1 MRVLIIH
8 NYYQSSGGE
17 RVAVE
22 AQINLL
28 KRHGHQVV
36 LYARDNKEIQSYNLT
51 QKVAFVPNTI
61 FSRKTNIELTTLVQ
75 KTRPDIIH
83 VHNVFPLISPSVYSA
98 MRDVGIPIVQT
109 LHNFRFLCPNGLF
122 FINGRNCERCKYG
135 NTIHSIPRR
144 CYRESYV
151 LSALYAMSIGSHR
164 HFGTFKSIDRFI
176 ALTEFAAE
184 KIIESGIAPRAK
196 ISILGNFIQIPP
208 IRIVEKRKPYVVYL
222 GRLSSEKGID
232 VLIGAMDGLSDIELK
247 IAGNGPQLKS
257 LSELA
262 EKRKLGHVH
271 FIGYV
276 EGKKK
281 LKLLSEAQAIIVPS
295 VCYENFP
302 YTVLESMAIG
312 TPIIASNIGGLSTI
326 IEDHKSGLLFDVS
339 DSDALRKLISYLRDN
354 PSQIVE
360 MGHYARSVVETNY
373 TETPHYDRL
382 MQIYNELLP

>member
-1 MRVLIIH
+1 
-8 NYYQSSGGE
+8 
-17 RVAVE
+17 
-22 AQINLL
+22 
-28 KRHGHQVV
+28 
-36 LYARDNKEIQSYNLT
+36 
-51 QKVAFVPNTI
+51 
-61 FSRKTNIELTTLVQ
+61 
-75 KTRPDIIH
+75 
-83 VHNVFPLISPSVYSA
+83 
-98 MRDVGIPIVQT
+98 
-109 LHNFRFLCPNGLF
+109 
-122 FINGRNCERCKYG
+122 
-135 NTIHSIPRR
+135 
-144 CYRESYV
+144 
-151 LSALYAMSIGSHR
+151 
-164 HFGTFKSIDRFI
+164 FGTFKSIDRFI

-222 GRLSSEKGID
+222 GRWSSEKGID

-295 VCYENFP
+295 VCYEIP
-302 YTVLESMAIG
+302 LTVFGKWQLG
-312 TPIIASNIGGLSTI
+312 LHIASNIGGLSTI

-360 MGHYARSVVETNY
+360 MGHYARSVVATHY